1 MHVSGTGRLFCRHQT
16 RGFTLLE
23 ILLALAL
30 MVLLLGV
37 LVTASIQLTDKKA
50 LTAEEVFW
58 QAVRESRE
66 QALLSGLDVR
76 LRFVNKEKTRAL
88 VASSIKGEEK
98 YPLQGANEETVIDFL
113 SAQKSSS
120 AILIRSQLVETST
133 IPFVTFYGDG
143 TCTPFRV
150 QFRVGG
156 QARSL
161 TIDPWTC
168 APVLQAGEK
177 RG

>member
-1 MHVSGTGRLFCRHQT
+1 MHARGTGRRPRHQT

-23 ILLALAL
+23 ILLAIAL
-30 MVLLLGV
+30 IGLLTGV
-37 LVTASIQLTDKKA
+37 LVTASVQLTDNKPI
-50 LTAEEVFW
+50 TPEELFW
-58 QAVRESRE
+58 QAVRESR
-66 QALLSGLDVR
+66 QTALLTGLDVR
-76 LRFVNKEKTRAL
+76 LRYVAKDKTRAL
-88 VASSIKGEEK
+88 VASSIKGEQRYLLEK
-98 YPLQGANEETVIDFL
+98 QNEETVIDFL
-113 SAQKSSS
+113 SSQKSSS
-120 AILIRSQLVETST
+120 AMLIRSQLVETST

-150 QFRVGG
+150 QFRTGG

-168 APVLQAGEK
+168 APILQPGDK